1 MSRYILAQRSLSAG
15 NLSSHLK
22 YMASGAFVV
31 PEECSL
37 IWLSGSTGLG
47 GTSLLP
53 QPVSNIVRDVN
64 FLVAARDA
72 IMAQPAHTAWFVITG
87 PCTNAA
93 LLFATFPEVVDHL
106 AG

>member
-1 MSRYILAQRSLSAG
+1 MASNDFFLSAKCW
-15 NLSSHLK
+15 LT
-22 YMASGAFVV
+22 
-31 PEECSL
+31 L
-37 IWLSGSTGLG
+37 IAGSTGLG
-47 GTSLLP
+47 GTTLLP

-72 IMAQPAHTAWFVITG
+72 LMAQPAGTAWFVVTG

-93 LLFATFPEVVDHL
+93 LLFAAYPEVVDHL